1 MPKKYKYLIHSKE
14 QNMYIKWQVHFE
26 IHVLS
31 SLLTGRQVCIKW
43 QFIILISF
51 WFSTRYHCVFI
62 IFKFYTALQREL
74 GFCRGARGWQFSKLS
89 GEVWQIMYRTFQ
101 YSKCEPFRWIKT
113 LEGRRIWYEIITCMY
128 WTPFH
133 VVSVT

>member
-51 WFSTRYHCVFI
+51 WFSTGIIVYSLSSSFI
-62 IFKFYTALQREL
+62 RLYRESLAFAAEPVAGSLANYLEKFDRSCTEL
-74 GFCRGARGWQFSKLS
+74 SN
-89 GEVWQIMYRTFQ
+89 T
-101 YSKCEPFRWIKT
+101 
-113 LEGRRIWYEIITCMY
+113 
-128 WTPFH
+128 
-133 VVSVT
+133 VSVNPLDELRLWRAEEFDTKLLHACIERLFMLYR